1 MVPSLSNPTPENT
14 ISTMQSLTHESIG
27 DRVHSILTKIRSAA
41 AKAGRPEHSVRLV
54 AATKT
59 VSVEHILQG
68 IDAGLSILGENRVQE
83 ALPKL
88 EALVTA
94 PVRWHFIGHLQRRKV
109 RSIIGRFDLL
119 HSVDSLDL
127 AEEIDRRAGDA
138 GVHQD
143 VLLEVNIGGEPTK
156 AGFRPEDVVQSVST
170 MAQFSHIRIKGL
182 MSIPPPTTDPESARP
197 YFRSLRELAHRIAAQ
212 QLPSVSMDELSMGMS
227 NDYEVAIEEGA
238 TLVRV
243 GTAIF
248 GARHV

>member
-1 MVPSLSNPTPENT
+1 
-14 ISTMQSLTHESIG
+14 MQPLTNESIS
-27 DRVHSILTKIRSAA
+27 DRIHSVLTKIRSAA
-41 AKAGRPEHSVRLV
+41 GKAGRPEQSVRLI

-68 IDAGLSILGENRVQE
+68 IGAGLSLLGENRVQE
-83 ALPKL
+83 ALPKI

-127 AEEIDRRAGDA
+127 AQEIDRRAGEA
-138 GVHQD
+138 GVRQN

-156 AGFRPEDVVQSVST
+156 TGFRPEDVVQSIST
-170 MAQFSHIRIKGL
+170 MAQLAHIRIKGL
-182 MSIPPPTTDPESARP
+182 MTIPPPTTDPESARP
-197 YFRSLRELAHRIAAQ
+197 YFRSLRDVAHRIGAL